1 MINYNKSIP
10 KFTTIKELL
19 YHSATVFSSNVAFT
33 EKVKKDNNINYIN
46 HTYLELLDDINSFG
60 TALYK
65 LGLKNKRVAIIGH
78 NCYKWAIAHLSNLL
92 GGIVSV
98 PLDKG
103 LQTDELEN
111 SLIRSEASAIVF
123 DAKLKDIIE
132 EIKASN
138 KTNIKHFICF
148 DELPNFLCFNNLL
161 SDGKKEIENGNN
173 EFINCEVDPYNMSI
187 LLFTSGTTS
196 QSKAVMLNQYGI
208 VTNIYDMLLVE
219 SFYETDVNIAFLPFH
234 HIFGSTG
241 MLVMLAAGLKTV
253 FPDGLRYIK
262 QNLLEYK
269 VSVFVGVPILI
280 DKMYSTMIKEI
291 EKQGKTKLI
300 NFAIKISNI
309 LLKFHIDIR
318 RKIFKELIN
327 ALGGNMRFIVSGGA
341 PLDSKVSKWFNQIGI
356 HLVQGYG
363 LTETSPVISAE
374 NDNCIKYGSVGKPMN
389 SVEILIKNPDSNGI
403 GEIAVKGP
411 NVMLGYYNNETQTN
425 AVLKDGWFYTGDL
438 GYIDKDG
445 FLFIT
450 GRKKDLI
457 VLKNGKKVFPEEIEL
472 LINRLDEV
480 EESFVYGLPDRN
492 DKNDVKVAVKIVY
505 NKDFV
510 NNKYPDIF
518 EKDLEAVLWAK
529 IKDINKT
536 LPMYKYIKHMT
547 FTSEPLIKTTT
558 NKIKRN
564 EELKQILTKEEN
576 NE

>member
-173 EFINCEVDPYNMSI
+173 AFINCEVDPYNMSI

-425 AVLKDGWFYTGDL
+425 AVLKDGWLYTGDL

-510 NNKYPDIF
+510 NNKYPDISK
-518 EKDLEAVLWAK
+518 KDLEAVLWAK
-529 IKDINKT
+529 VKDINKT

>member
-196 QSKAVMLNQYGI
+196 QSKAVMLNQFGI

-280 DKMYSTMIKEI
+280 DKMYSTMISEI
-291 EKQGKTKLI
+291 EKQGKTKFI
-300 NFAIKISNI
+300 NFAIKVSNI
-309 LLKFHIDIR
+309 LLKFNIDIR
-318 RKIFKELIN
+318 RKIFKKLIN

-374 NDNCIKYGSVGKPMN
+374 SDNAIKYGSVGKPMH
-389 SVEILIKNPDSNGI
+389 SIEVLIKNSDSNGI

-411 NVMLGYYNNETQTN
+411 NVMLGYYKNETQTN
-425 AVLKDGWFYTGDL
+425 DVLKDGWFYTGDL

-457 VLKNGKKVFPEEIEL
+457 VLKNGKKVFPEELEL

-480 EESFVYGLPDRN
+480 EESFIYGLPSSN

-510 NNKYPDIF
+510 NKRYPNIS
-518 EKDLEAVLWAK
+518 EKDLQNVLWAK

-547 FTSEPLIKTTT
+547 LTSEPLIKTTT

-564 EELKQILTKEEN
+564 EELKQILAQGGNYE
-576 NE
+576 